1 MFSPDIFADRDAD
14 LFAAEIQRRNRTR
27 RLEITVFI
35 ENIIGRQ
42 KGFVCFANWLSR
54 FEEGCSIMKWFAA
67 ALIPIDKPDEQRCP
81 TNMLCTL
88 CSFSAINLARAA
100 CNLRTITLL
109 MRLKSSWPNV

>member
-81 TNMLCTL
+81 TNMLVQL
-88 CSFSAINLARAA
+88 LQDFGVLRNEARFENKVLWRVTSDGESR
-100 CNLRTITLL
+100 C
-109 MRLKSSWPNV
+109 